1 MIELYAQPKKNIF
14 ESTTTSTK
22 TNTEFLY
29 FYNNDKT
36 DKEATYLEYNAIRL
50 YKKGKI
56 YLNDIFGET
65 GEYEITFKIHYV
77 NNTSTGGLYIRAV
90 DVDGSNYTYA
100 PLFENY
106 FLPGNFPT
114 DGSYTKKITNAGN
127 NKDLLFAIDGDDD
140 VYIYDI
146 NITTTSG
153 ILNTHTI
160 SIFNTTTTPYYW
172 LQLGVDEKANM
183 VLSKSLKDIREPDK
197 IKSSYSQTFLLPA
210 TEINQKFFGY
220 LNHNDSDPDFN
231 VLTLQKCFLV
241 VNGIDIGLGN
251 LELKNIITTDT
262 GSKYFNVLYKS
273 DAIDIFTILTD
284 KLLMNLETDF
294 SIDTSISNI
303 ESLVSAYDN
312 GKELVEANQDYSFG
326 IMNRG
331 KQMEKGDY
339 MNTFSYN
346 SQEIANTK
354 GLLGKDM
361 IPVIPAKTI
370 LINMFTNEGYTIDG
384 SLFDDDI
391 FKSLVVPLYS
401 PIITNEL
408 SEYDEQEII
417 TPEFTHCLATV
428 NSLVG
433 RNIDGDFAV
442 LGESYNVAHADE
454 YQNFNYGRRPTLL
467 YNSIS
472 ILNTQPMGW
481 WTLSPRKDQ
490 RTNIRITGEIN
501 VFGGALVSGSDF
513 FYDEYELDLY
523 IVYPT
528 TDGLHASDQKV
539 KTWNN
544 KLKWDNDEYEEDY
557 LVIGDNTTTIDFL
570 LPAVYLYKDETFSN
584 DAAPFLKFKIKKIDT
599 IGGSTGQEIQFRWDF
614 NLKLES
620 EVENI
625 EFVYPDILQEPMKY
639 LGDSDTSQMDFVKSL
654 SNMFNLY
661 ISVDKNNKIINFDL
675 HNGYYS
681 DDSYDLTEKIILDK
695 KIDKK
700 FLSSITP
707 RINNFMFKE
716 YNTQDK
722 DKYFNDFDERPG
734 DLEYISDNEIS
745 TITSNYNNSSIFVFS
760 RETQII
766 NNEGKPS
773 GVSFNMAEILRYDD
787 EDNPISKN
795 EYNIP
800 FNFMFLNKA
809 TTASNMTLRDIELN
823 TESIKPMIISNRN
836 DFDNKF
842 HLTYKTPKRV
852 YTDINYNYDNLF
864 TNYWKDYIGSFSDKN
879 SYMLIAEFWLD
890 ALDFV
895 KLKINTLVRIQN
907 ELYFIN
913 KIKNWSPMK
922 PTKMELYKL
931 NKRNIGNNEP
941 DDVIPIDVI
950 PSNGSDSISINFDV
964 IGDRNIIF
972 AMTDSSVNGDNNNV
986 SNSSDLVVRN
996 DNNQINNTTDSLISG
1011 NNNIVNNSTNITM
1024 TGCEGVTLTNCS
1036 NLIITDEVGTSYINN
1051 INIST
1056 GQQMN
1061 VINTG
1066 GVNVIQEPFT
1076 DAGIID
1082 SGEDEIYKDNWIDSM
1097 KKQDGN
1103 Q

>member
-1 MIELYAQPKKNIF
+1 MIELYAKTQKNIYK
-14 ESTTTSTK
+14 SSIVSTK

-56 YLNDIFGET
+56 YLNDIFEET

-90 DVDGSNYTYA
+90 DVDGSDYTYA

-106 FLPGNFPT
+106 FGPTEFQT
-114 DGSYTKKITNAGN
+114 DGTYTKKITKAGN
-127 NKDLLFAIDGDDD
+127 NKDLFFAIDGDDD

-146 NITTTSG
+146 NITTITG
-153 ILNTHTI
+153 LINTHTT
-160 SIFNTTTTPYYW
+160 SIFNTTTVEPYYW
-172 LQLGVDEKANM
+172 LQLGVDEKADM
-183 VLSKSLKDIREPDK
+183 VLSKSLKDIMEPDK
-197 IKSSYSQTFLLPA
+197 IKSLYSQTFLLPA

-220 LNHNDSDPDFN
+220 LNHNDSDPFFN

-331 KQMEKGDY
+331 KQMETGDY

-370 LINMFTNEGYTIDG
+370 LTNMFTNEGYTIDG

-401 PIITNEL
+401 PIITNEV

-472 ILNTQPMGW
+472 ILNTQPLGW

-513 FYDEYELDLY
+513 YDEYELDLY

-528 TDGLHASDQKV
+528 TDGLHASGQKV

-544 KLKWDNDEYEEDY
+544 KLKWDNDEDEEDY

-625 EFVYPDILQEPMKY
+625 EFVYPDILQEPMLY
-639 LGDSDTSQMDFVKSL
+639 LGDDELTQMKYIKTL
-654 SNMFNLY
+654 TNMFNLY
-661 ISVDKNNKIINFDL
+661 ISVDKYEKIISFDI
-675 HNGYYS
+675 HNEFYL

-700 FLSSITP
+700 ILSLITP
-707 RINNFMFKE
+707 RINNFLFKE
-716 YNTQDK
+716 YNLVEN
-722 DKYFNDFDERPG
+722 DKYFNDFNEKVG
-734 DLEYISDNEIS
+734 NLKYISDNEQSKIKS
-745 TITSNYNNSSIFVFS
+745 DYMNSSIFIFS
-760 RETQII
+760 KDKQMRID
-766 NNEGKPS
+766 S
-773 GVSFNMAEILRYDD
+773 GSTDSVSFNMAEIKRFDD
-787 EDNPISKN
+787 ENNPILKN

-823 TESIKPMIISNRN
+823 TETIKPIIISNRN
-836 DFDNKF
+836 DVDNKF

-852 YTDINYNYDNLF
+852 YTDINYDYDNLF

-895 KLKINTLVRIQN
+895 KLKMNTLVRIQN

-913 KIKNWSPMK
+913 KIKNWSPLK
-922 PTKMELYKL
+922 PTQIELYKL
-931 NKRNIGNNEP
+931 NKRNIGNTEP
-941 DDVIPIDVI
+941 TEYIPKEEI
-950 PSNGSDSISINFDV
+950 PSGSDSININTDI
-964 IGDRNIIF
+964 IGVENTIIDLI
-972 AMTDSSVNGDNNNV
+972 DSSVNGDANTI
-986 SNSSDLVVRN
+986 SNSSNLIVIN
-996 DNNQINNTTDSLISG
+996 DNNSIMSTSDSTISG
-1011 NNNIVNNSTNITM
+1011 ENNIVNNSTNITM
-1024 TGCEGVTLTNCS
+1024 TSCEGVTLTNCS
-1036 NLIITDEVGTSYINN
+1036 NLIITDEIGTSYINN
-1051 INIST
+1051 VKVET
-1056 GQQMN
+1056 GQQTNIMT
-1061 VINTG
+1061 TG
-1066 GVNVIQEPFT
+1066 GLNVTQEPFT

-1082 SGEDEIYKDNWIDSM
+1082 SGEDEIYEDNWIDSM